1 MRKGNM
7 KKILFILI
15 SVLLVTFSLS
25 QAEPEHLG
33 QAGAK
38 AKHDPGS
45 LFPQPKPNKSK
56 TTPPPATELME
67 PAFMAKINGN
77 TVKLKW
83 SSVAGAENYHLQI
96 ATDPNFKWL
105 TLDNHYQKTI
115 SYDVTDLSPGKTYYW
130 RVAAVRNSN
139 DATYIKG
146 DFVKSMFEVMK

>member
-1 MRKGNM
+1 MRKAIM
-7 KKILFILI
+7 KKILSILI
-15 SVLLVTFSLS
+15 SVLFITFNLG
-25 QAEPEHLG
+25 QAESEPHG

-45 LFPQPKPNKSK
+45 LFPQPKLNKSK

-67 PAFMAKINGN
+67 PAFMAKITGN
-77 TVKLKW
+77 SVKLRW

-105 TLDNHYQKTI
+105 TLDNHFQKTI
-115 SYDVTDLSPGKTYYW
+115 SYDVTDLAPGKTYYW

-146 DFVKSMFEVMK
+146 DFVKSMFEVIK

>member
-1 MRKGNM
+1 M
-7 KKILFILI
+7 KNILFIVI
-15 SVLLVTFSLS
+15 TVLFITFNLT
-25 QAEPEHLG
+25 QAESEHSG
-33 QAGAK
+33 QGGAK

-67 PAFMAKINGN
+67 PAFMAKITGN
-77 TVKLKW
+77 SVNLKW

-105 TLDNHYQKTI
+105 TVDNHFQKTI
-115 SYDVTDLSPGKTYYW
+115 SYDLTNLVPGKTYYW

-146 DFVKSMFEVMK
+146 DFVKSMFEVIK